1 MLSALYIENLAVI
14 EKAEINFT
22 GGLTVFTGETGAG
35 KSIVID
41 AINACLGHRV
51 SREIV
56 RTGAQKA
63 SVIAC
68 CRGIPEETRKL
79 LEDNGFSA
87 DEEEILLQR
96 DIFADG
102 RSSARIGG
110 RPATA
115 TLLREVGLSLIT
127 IHGQHDN
134 QALLSPDRH
143 LHIIDNYGELAPALE
158 EYQKEFNVLRGI
170 LKKLKAVSGDQ
181 AMRQKRA
188 ELLQYEIAEIERAKL
203 SPRLEEV
210 LQEKSHVFRSS
221 EKIAGALS
229 RASGALYGSDDLP
242 GALDLLTDA
251 SAALAELSS
260 FPAFKALGEE
270 IESLRIELNELSR
283 GVSDSLASLEYDQAE
298 ADAVEK
304 KLKQLSHLKSR
315 YGADIAGIIA
325 YCEKAKEELSGLCS
339 SEEETARLSKEAL
352 AQKNKVAAMARDLTG
367 SRLDAAMQL
376 SRKVEEEAR
385 FLEMPSLKVEVAF
398 APCKISMNGDHV
410 AELLLSAN
418 PGEPPKPIARI
429 ASGGELSRIMLAIK
443 SALADKDDIG
453 TLIFDEI
460 DTGVSGKAAQ
470 KIGRKLREI
479 SRSRQVLCVTHSAQI
494 AALADDHLLIRKD
507 VSDGRTRTAV
517 ISLDEAG
524 RIEEV
529 ARIFSTD
536 RVTDL
541 MRQTA
546 ASMIEEGRKID
557 Q

>member
-14 EKAEINFT
+14 EKAEISFT
-22 GGLTVFTGETGAG
+22 DGLTVFTGETGAG

-68 CRGIPEETRKL
+68 CRGIPDETRKL

-87 DEEEILLQR
+87 DEEELLLQR

-134 QALLSPDRH
+134 QSLLLPDRH
-143 LHIIDNYGELAPALE
+143 LHIIDNYGELGGMLE
-158 EYQKEFNVLRGI
+158 EYQREFNVLRSI
-170 LKKLKAVSGDQ
+170 LKRLKAVSGDQ
-181 AMRQKRA
+181 SMRRKRA

-203 SPRLEEV
+203 SPRLEEI
-210 LQEKSHVFRSS
+210 LQEKSRVFRSS

-229 RASGALYGSDDLP
+229 KASAALFGGDEIP
-242 GALDLLTDA
+242 GALDQLSDA
-251 SAALAELSS
+251 SGALAELS
-260 FPAFKALGEE
+260 AFREFQTLAEE
-270 IESLRIELNELSR
+270 LESLRIELNELARS
-283 GVSDSLASLEYDQAE
+283 VSDSLSSLEYDQSE

-315 YGADIAGIIA
+315 YGADVAGIIA
-325 YCEKAKEELSGLCS
+325 YCEKAKEELSGLTT
-339 SEEETARLSKEAL
+339 SEEETSRLNKEAL

-367 SRLDAAMQL
+367 ARLDAAMQL
-376 SRKVEEEAR
+376 SRKVEAEAR
-385 FLEMPSLKVEVAF
+385 FLEMPNLRVEVSF
-398 APCKISMNGDHV
+398 APCKISFNGDHV

-470 KIGRKLREI
+470 KIGLKLKEI
-479 SRSRQVLCVTHSAQI
+479 GRTRQILCVTHSAQI
-494 AALADDHLLIRKD
+494 AALADNHLLIRKD
-507 VSDGRTRTAV
+507 VSDGRTKTV
-517 ISLDEAG
+517 VLPLDESG
-524 RIEEV
+524 RVEEV

-546 ASMIEEGRKID
+546 ASMIEEGRKV
-557 Q
+557 